1 MVLEYHNNLDPPESC
16 RSTDYDVKDALWSW
30 WLNDRELATFLKE
43 TYNLP
48 VHYGTVEIPMEADA
62 VKTTITAT
70 WNETGSKPSSLTSSQ
85 VNEPTGSIPIAFR
98 FHWNVGNGTGML
110 DLKTMNTY
118 SSAQPFVIQAEMNPP
133 MLNSQ
138 SKTPVLFGVG
148 QVMPSVEMTGTFTL
162 FSDRE
167 CKQPIS

>member
-1 MVLEYHNNLDPPESC
+1 
-16 RSTDYDVKDALWSW
+16 
-30 WLNDRELATFLKE
+30 
-43 TYNLP
+43 
-48 VHYGTVEIPMEADA
+48 
-62 VKTTITAT
+62 
-70 WNETGSKPSSLTSSQ
+70 
-85 VNEPTGSIPIAFR
+85 
-98 FHWNVGNGTGML
+98 ML